1 MSATPVE
8 LDLGSG
14 IVAFDGRIV
23 EAFGFDIG
31 DSDSRRVHIEMVEE
45 VELAEGRYDMLRI
58 HGRGASGWGVTLKL
72 DQSRRAEL
80 EQFMQQ
86 VRDAAP
92 NLREGR

>member
-45 VELAEGRYDMLRI
+45 VELAEAHPRLVEE
-58 HGRGASGWGVTLKL
+58 A
-72 DQSRRAEL
+72 AEL
-80 EQFMQQ
+80 V
-86 VRDAAP
+86 VRGVQPAGP
-92 NLREGR
+92 LGRRQGLLP